1 MAAPRSSRGATQ
13 VIQAG
18 ASSGEGRPISHQ
30 TGTGGVA
37 GGGGEDMAKPPC
49 SCCGAISLNQSVAM
63 ASDIRRRTDHAS
75 VARIVDA
82 LRSISHPALARV
94 IQECDTL

>member
-1 MAAPRSSRGATQ
+1 
-13 VIQAG
+13 
-18 ASSGEGRPISHQ
+18 
-30 TGTGGVA
+30 
-37 GGGGEDMAKPPC
+37 
-49 SCCGAISLNQSVAM
+49 M

-94 IQECDTL
+94 IQECDTLLREIASAARVPIFLDVGLRR